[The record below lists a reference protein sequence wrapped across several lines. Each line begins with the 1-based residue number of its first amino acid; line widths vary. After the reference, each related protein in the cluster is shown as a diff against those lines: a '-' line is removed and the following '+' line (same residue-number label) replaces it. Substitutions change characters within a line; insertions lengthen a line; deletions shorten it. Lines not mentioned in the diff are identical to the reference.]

1 VLAARRQAEK
11 RKSMELSGSA
21 ALRGAAFWHEKNNAK
36 PMPMIGLHSDG
47 FEAVF
52 INQPVL
58 LASTTG

>member
-1 VLAARRQAEK
+1 
-11 RKSMELSGSA
+11 MELSGSA